1 MTTSA
6 VAIIGLL
13 LMLVCLILVPLGLPG
28 VWIMLLVPTAGTYF
42 GEVGVVTFAVLI
54 GIALGAEV
62 AEYGVIRRTTAQ
74 YGASPR
80 AFWGALGGGLA
91 GGIVGTPIPVLGSLA
106 GVFVGTFAGALLV
119 TLAESR
125 TARESAR
132 AGWGAVIGRTLA
144 AGVKI
149 LAGLVIIVVTA
160 GALFTG

>member
-1 MTTSA
+1 MTSSA
-6 VAIIGLL
+6 LAIVGLL
-13 LMLVCLILVPLGLPG
+13 LMLICLLLVPLGLPG
-28 VWIMLLVPTAGTYF
+28 VWIMLLVPTVGTYF

-54 GIALGAEV
+54 GIALVAEV
-62 AEYGVIRRTTAQ
+62 AEYAVIRRTTER

-106 GVFVGTFAGALLV
+106 GVFVGTFTGALLV
-119 TLAESR
+119 TYAERR

-144 AGVKI
+144 AGAKI
-149 LAGLVIIVVTA
+149 LAGLAIIVITA
-160 GALFTG
+160 GALLTG